1 MALGNTNPIKYSDL
15 ISPDESISNLI
26 KQLDELSDAYVN
38 MSKNVREQAGALATN
53 LRGVSG
59 ATEAGRKAIQ
69 SASTDADRLAKA
81 QKALN
86 DAESETN
93 IRLQE
98 LKQAQKEANDIAKV
112 TALLNRSQEGSY
124 NRLAAM
130 YKINMMHLNTMS
142 REMREN
148 TAAGEKLEAET
159 RAIYEEMK
167 RLQAAT
173 GAHQLNVGNYRE
185 AGDAVAEYGEKL
197 KATLGLNSNFGE
209 ALLALGRNSGEAKS
223 ALAGLKDGFAAL
235 GKTMLTLATNPVF
248 LAIAG
253 VAAAGAAFKWWY
265 DYNSGLVEATRL
277 TQQYTQLTG
286 SELTNLRDDIS
297 GISDTFGTDFRET
310 LQATNSVAK
319 QFGISYEQATD
330 VIRKGFVAGAD
341 ANGEFIDTLKEYPAY
356 FKEAGISAS
365 DFVAIIAKSNQEG
378 IFSDKGVDAIKEGNL
393 RLREMSTATASA
405 LDGIG
410 ISSKKV
416 QEDLQSG
423 AKTTWQVMQEV
434 SQKLSELPESSS
446 KVGTA
451 IADIFGGPGEDAGLQ
466 YLTML
471 KDIKGGIDGVIEKQ
485 GDAATSLLEV
495 NNAATGCKKAF
506 NNLFASKDFGTFTNR
521 LKTGLYDALTG
532 ILITLKDV
540 GAWWKKTFD
549 TMNNALGG
557 FLSSAVKKIAE
568 TISFLS
574 PVIRAYK
581 YFTAKGK
588 SQRESS
594 ARLNAGA
601 QAGGAIATLAK
612 GSGGAKTGTQP
623 AQTSGGKTT
632 RRTARN
638 TSGGKTTRTTAR
650 NTDAAKALED
660 AYKAEVAAMRKWED
674 VKTASM
680 EDGIEKRQLIIT
692 QQYGR
697 QIEDLRHRLNTEKK
711 LTANERKEINATILQ
726 LERNMQQESAK
737 IYAEYDEKQLER
749 QKNTITLQLDAAKK
763 GSAEEL
769 KLKLQQIEAQKQIDL
784 AANAALPASQRVN
797 GALITA
803 KYGAQAA
810 ETVKGYIPEANA
822 KTQTEER
829 AKRIAEEQQTIAEL
843 IAAVEA
849 GEIQVGE
856 AQINALRKRSAALTE
871 EARNLTRDYVREIT
885 AEAQKVLES
894 VNVDWSKP
902 IDGTKAIQQ
911 LFYDLQDAFSGDKTE
926 DKIKAV
932 AEAFNLLSGALNQAA
947 AARIEE
953 ANAAVTQAEK
963 DISSA
968 QQALTYEQQARA
980 AGYANNVALAQKEL
994 ETARKNEAKALRDRK
1009 KAQRQQA
1016 AIQTVQQIGNL
1027 VTASALIWS
1036 QLGFPAAIPAI
1047 ATMWASFAASKVIA
1061 ATLTKSSGA
1070 QEASETYGDG
1080 TVELLQGGSH
1090 QSGHDI
1096 DLGSKSDGTRRRA
1109 EGGEFFA
1116 VINKRNSRRYR
1127 RVIPDVINSLN
1138 DGSFATKYMHSYDS
1152 TGLTVNVDAADNL
1165 DGLKSDVKRIRETA
1179 ETRNYIDAEGRNV
1192 LEYKNLKRITR

>member
-15 ISPDESISNLI
+15 ISPDDSISNLI

-59 ATEAGRKAIQ
+59 ATEAGRKVIQ
-69 SASTDADRLAKA
+69 NASTDADRLAKA

-112 TALLNRSQEGSY
+112 TARLNRSQEGSY

-130 YKINMMHLNTMS
+130 YKMNMMHLNTMS

-148 TAAGEKLEAET
+148 TAAGKKLEAET

-223 ALAGLKDGFAAL
+223 ALEGLKGGFAAL

-277 TQQYTQLTG
+277 TQQFTQLSG
-286 SELTNLRDDIS
+286 SALKDLRDEIS
-297 GISDTFGTDFRET
+297 GISDTFSTDFRET

-319 QFGISYEQATD
+319 QFGISYEQAAD
-330 VIRKGFVAGAD
+330 VIRKGFAAGAN

-393 RLREMSTATASA
+393 RLREMTTATASA
-405 LDGIG
+405 LEGIG

-471 KDIKGGIDGVIEKQ
+471 KDIKGGIDDVIEKQ
-485 GDAATSLLEV
+485 GDMSKSLLEV
-495 NNAATGCKKAF
+495 NNAATECKKAF
-506 NNLFASKDFGTFTNR
+506 NNLFDSTGGDFETFTNR
-521 LKTGLYDALTG
+521 LKTGLYDTLTG
-532 ILITLKDV
+532 ILITIKEV
-540 GAWWKKTFD
+540 GAWWKNTFNA
-549 TMNNALGG
+549 MNNALGG
-557 FLSSAVKKIAE
+557 FLSSAIKKIAE
-568 TISFLS
+568 TNSFLA
-574 PVIRAYK
+574 PIVKAYD
-581 YFTAKGK
+581 YFAAKGK

-594 ARLNAGA
+594 ALFNAGA
-601 QAGGAIATLAK
+601 QAGGAIASLAK
-612 GSGGAKTGTQP
+612 SGGVIKTGTQP
-623 AQTSGGKTT
+623 AQTSGGKST
-632 RRTARN
+632 RRTAR
-638 TSGGKTTRTTAR
+638 K
-650 NTDAAKALED
+650 TDAAKALED
-660 AYKAEVAAMRKWED
+660 AYKAEVSAMRKWED
-674 VKTASM
+674 VKTAAM
-680 EDGIEKRQLIIT
+680 EDGVEKRQLIIT

-697 QIEDLRHRLNTEKK
+697 QIEDLRHRLITEKK
-711 LTANERKEINATILQ
+711 LTVNERKDINATILQ
-726 LERNMQQESAK
+726 LEKNMQQESAK
-737 IYAEYDEKQLER
+737 IYAEYDKKQLER
-749 QKNTITLQLDAAKK
+749 QKTAITLQLDAAKK

-769 KLKLQQIEAQKQIDL
+769 KLKLQQIEMQKQIEL

-810 ETVKGYIPEANA
+810 ETVKGYIPEAKA

-829 AKRIAEEQQTIAEL
+829 AKRIAEEQQTITEL
-843 IAAVEA
+843 ITAVEA

-871 EARNLTRDYVREIT
+871 EARNLTRDYVREVT

-911 LFYDLQDAFSGDKTE
+911 LFYDLQDAFSGDQTE

-932 AEAFNLLSGALNQAA
+932 AEAFNLLTGALNQAA

-953 ANAAVTQAEK
+953 ANAAVAQAEK

-1070 QEASETYGDG
+1070 QDASETYGDG

-1096 DLGSKSDGTRRRA
+1096 DLGRKPDGTRRRA

-1116 VINKRNSRRYR
+1116 VINKRNSRRFR

-1152 TGLTVNVDAADNL
+1152 TGLTVNVGAADNL

>member
-15 ISPDESISNLI
+15 ISPDDSISNLI
-26 KQLDELSDAYVN
+26 KQLDELSDAYIN

-59 ATEAGRKAIQ
+59 ATEAGRKTIQ
-69 SASTDADRLAKA
+69 NASTDADRLAKA

-112 TALLNRSQEGSY
+112 TARLNRSQEGSY

-148 TAAGEKLEAET
+148 TAAGKKLEAET

-223 ALAGLKDGFAAL
+223 ALEGLKAGFAAL

-277 TQQYTQLTG
+277 TQQFTQLTG
-286 SELTNLRDDIS
+286 SALKDLRDEIS

-319 QFGISYEQATD
+319 QFGISYEQAAD
-330 VIRKGFVAGAD
+330 VISKGFVAGAN

-393 RLREMSTATASA
+393 RLREMTTATASA
-405 LDGIG
+405 LEGIG

-471 KDIKGGIDGVIEKQ
+471 KDIKGGIDDVIERQ

-495 NNAATGCKKAF
+495 NNAATECKKAF
-506 NNLFASKDFGTFTNR
+506 NNLFDSTGGNFETFTNR
-521 LKTGLYDALTG
+521 LKTGVYDTLTG
-532 ILITLKDV
+532 ILITIKEV
-540 GAWWKKTFD
+540 GAWWKNTFNA
-549 TMNNALGG
+549 MNNALGG
-557 FLSSAVKKIAE
+557 FLSSAIKKIAE
-568 TISFLS
+568 TNSFLA
-574 PVIRAYK
+574 PIVKAYD
-581 YFTAKGK
+581 YFAAKGK

-594 ARLNAGA
+594 ALFNAGA
-601 QAGGAIATLAK
+601 QAGGAIASLAK
-612 GSGGAKTGTQP
+612 SGGTKTGTQP
-623 AQTSGGKTT
+623 SQTSGGKST
-632 RRTARN
+632 RRTAR
-638 TSGGKTTRTTAR
+638 K
-650 NTDAAKALED
+650 TDAAKALED

-674 VKTASM
+674 VKTAAM
-680 EDGIEKRQLIIT
+680 EDGVEKRQLIIT

-711 LTANERKEINATILQ
+711 LTVNERKDINATIIQ

-737 IYAEYDEKQLER
+737 IYAEYDKKQLER
-749 QKNTITLQLDAAKK
+749 QKTAITLQLDAAKK

-769 KLKLQQIEAQKQIDL
+769 KLKLQQIETQKQIEL

-810 ETVKGYIPEANA
+810 ETVKGYIPEAKA

-829 AKRIAEEQQTIAEL
+829 AKRIAEEQQTITEL

-871 EARNLTRDYVREIT
+871 EARNLTRDYVREVT
-885 AEAQKVLES
+885 AEAQKVLEG

-911 LFYDLQDAFSGDKTE
+911 LFYDLQDAFSGDQTE

-932 AEAFNLLSGALNQAA
+932 AEAFNLLTGALNQAA

-953 ANAAVTQAEK
+953 ANAAVAQAEK

-994 ETARKNEAKALRDRK
+994 EMARKNEAKALRDRK

-1070 QEASETYGDG
+1070 QDASETYGDG

-1096 DLGSKSDGTRRRA
+1096 DLGRKPDGTRRRA

-1116 VINKRNSRRYR
+1116 VINKRNSRRFR

-1152 TGLTVNVDAADNL
+1152 TGLTVNVGAEDNL

-1192 LEYKNLKRITR
+1192 FEYKNLKRITR

>member
-15 ISPDESISNLI
+15 ISPDDSISNLI
-26 KQLDELSDAYVN
+26 KQLDELSDAYIN

-59 ATEAGRKAIQ
+59 ATETGRKAIQ
-69 SASTDADRLAKA
+69 NASTDADRLAKA

-112 TALLNRSQEGSY
+112 TARLNRSQEGSY

-130 YKINMMHLNTMS
+130 YKMNMMHLNTMS

-148 TAAGEKLEAET
+148 TAAGKKLEAET

-197 KATLGLNSNFGE
+197 KATLGLNNNFGE

-223 ALAGLKDGFAAL
+223 ALEGLKGGFAAL

-277 TQQYTQLTG
+277 TQQFTQLTG
-286 SELTNLRDDIS
+286 SALKDLRDEIS

-319 QFGISYEQATD
+319 QFGISYEQAAD

-393 RLREMSTATASA
+393 RLREMTTATASA
-405 LDGIG
+405 LEGIG

-471 KDIKGGIDGVIEKQ
+471 KDIKGGIDDVIERQ

-495 NNAATGCKKAF
+495 NNAATECKKAF
-506 NNLFASKDFGTFTNR
+506 NNLFDSTGGDFETFTNR
-521 LKTGLYDALTG
+521 LKTGLYDTLTG
-532 ILITLKDV
+532 ILITIKEV
-540 GAWWKKTFD
+540 GAWWKNTFN

-557 FLSSAVKKIAE
+557 FLSSAIKKIAE
-568 TISFLS
+568 TNSFLA
-574 PVIRAYK
+574 PIVKAYE

-594 ARLNAGA
+594 ALFNAGA
-601 QAGGAIATLAK
+601 QAGGAIASLVK
-612 GSGGAKTGTQP
+612 SGGGTKTGTQS
-623 AQTSGGKTT
+623 AQTSGGKST
-632 RRTARN
+632 RRTAR
-638 TSGGKTTRTTAR
+638 K
-650 NTDAAKALED
+650 TDAAKALED

-674 VKTASM
+674 VKTAAM
-680 EDGIEKRQLIIT
+680 EDGVEKRQLIIT

-711 LTANERKEINATILQ
+711 LTVNERKDINATILQ
-726 LERNMQQESAK
+726 LEKNMQQESAK
-737 IYAEYDEKQLER
+737 IYAEYDKKQLER
-749 QKNTITLQLDAAKK
+749 QKTAITLQLDAAKK

-769 KLKLQQIEAQKQIDL
+769 KLKLQQIETQKQIEL

-810 ETVKGYIPEANA
+810 ETVKGYIPEAKA

-829 AKRIAEEQQTIAEL
+829 AKRIAEEQQTITEL
-843 IAAVEA
+843 ITAVEA

-894 VNVDWSKP
+894 VDVDWSKP

-911 LFYDLQDAFSGDKTE
+911 LFYDLQDAFSGDQTE

-932 AEAFNLLSGALNQAA
+932 AEAFNLLTGALNQAA

-953 ANAAVTQAEK
+953 ANAAVAQAEK

-994 ETARKNEAKALRDRK
+994 EMARKNEAKALRDRK

-1061 ATLTKSSGA
+1061 AALTKSSGA
-1070 QEASETYGDG
+1070 QDASETYGDG

-1096 DLGSKSDGTRRRA
+1096 DLGRKPDGTRRRA

-1116 VINKRNSRRYR
+1116 VINKRNSRRFR

-1152 TGLTVNVDAADNL
+1152 TGLTVNVGTSDNL

-1179 ETRNYIDAEGRNV
+1179 ETRNYIDAEGNNV

>member
-15 ISPDESISNLI
+15 ISPDDSISTLI

-59 ATEAGRKAIQ
+59 ATEAGRKTIQ
-69 SASTDADRLAKA
+69 NASTDADRLAKA

-112 TALLNRSQEGSY
+112 TARLNRSQEGSY

-130 YKINMMHLNTMS
+130 YKMNMMHLNTMS

-148 TAAGEKLEAET
+148 TAAGKKLEAET

-223 ALAGLKDGFAAL
+223 ALEGLKGGFAAL

-277 TQQYTQLTG
+277 TQQFTQLTG
-286 SELTNLRDDIS
+286 SALKDLRDEIS

-319 QFGISYEQATD
+319 QFGISYEQAAD
-330 VIRKGFVAGAD
+330 VISKGFVAGAN

-356 FKEAGISAS
+356 FREAGISAS

-393 RLREMSTATASA
+393 RLREMTTATASA
-405 LDGIG
+405 LEGIG

-471 KDIKGGIDGVIEKQ
+471 KDIKGGIDDVIEKQ
-485 GDAATSLLEV
+485 GDMSTSLLEV
-495 NNAATGCKKAF
+495 NNAATECKKAF
-506 NNLFASKDFGTFTNR
+506 NNLFDSTGGDFETFTNR
-521 LKTGLYDALTG
+521 LKIGLYDTLTG
-532 ILITLKDV
+532 ILITIKEV
-540 GAWWKKTFD
+540 GAWWKNTFNA
-549 TMNNALGG
+549 MNNALGG
-557 FLSSAVKKIAE
+557 FLSSAIKKIAE
-568 TISFLS
+568 TNSFLA
-574 PVIRAYK
+574 PLIKAYN
-581 YFTAKGK
+581 YFTEKGK

-594 ARLNAGA
+594 ALFNAGA
-601 QAGGAIATLAK
+601 QAGGAIASLAK
-612 GSGGAKTGTQP
+612 RGGGTKTGTQP
-623 AQTSGGKTT
+623 AQTSGGKST
-632 RRTARN
+632 RRTAP
-638 TSGGKTTRTTAR
+638 K
-650 NTDAAKALED
+650 TDAAKALED

-674 VKTASM
+674 VKTAAM
-680 EDGIEKRQLIIT
+680 EDGVEKRQLIIT

-711 LTANERKEINATILQ
+711 LTANERKDINATILQ

-737 IYAEYDEKQLER
+737 IYAEYDKKQLER
-749 QKNTITLQLDAAKK
+749 QKTAITLQLDAAKK
-763 GSAEEL
+763 GSVEEL
-769 KLKLQQIEAQKQIDL
+769 KLKLQQIETQKQIDL

-810 ETVKGYIPEANA
+810 ETVKGYIPEAKA

-829 AKRIAEEQQTIAEL
+829 AKRIAEEQQTITEL
-843 IAAVEA
+843 ISAVEA

-911 LFYDLQDAFSGDKTE
+911 LFYDLQDAFSGDQTE

-932 AEAFNLLSGALNQAA
+932 AEAFNLLTGALNQAA

-953 ANAAVTQAEK
+953 ANAAVAQAEK

-1061 ATLTKSSGA
+1061 AALTKSSGA
-1070 QEASETYGDG
+1070 QDASETYGDG

-1096 DLGSKSDGTRRRA
+1096 DLGRKPDGTRRRA

-1116 VINKRNSRRYR
+1116 VINKRNSRRFR
-1127 RVIPDVINSLN
+1127 RIIPDVINSLN
-1138 DGSFATKYMHSYDS
+1138 DGSFSTKYMHSYDS

-1179 ETRNYIDAEGRNV
+1179 ETRNYIDAEGHNV
-1192 LEYKNLKRITR
+1192 FEYKNLKRITR

>member
-15 ISPDESISNLI
+15 ISPDDSISNLI

-59 ATEAGRKAIQ
+59 ATEAGRKTIQ
-69 SASTDADRLAKA
+69 NASTDAERLAKA

-112 TALLNRSQEGSY
+112 TARLNRSQEGSY

-130 YKINMMHLNTMS
+130 YKMNMMHLNTMS

-148 TAAGEKLEAET
+148 TAAGKKLEAET

-223 ALAGLKDGFAAL
+223 ALEGLKGGFAAL

-277 TQQYTQLTG
+277 TQQFTQLTG
-286 SELTNLRDDIS
+286 SALKDLRDEIS

-319 QFGISYEQATD
+319 QFGISYEQAAD
-330 VIRKGFVAGAD
+330 VISKGFVAGAN

-393 RLREMSTATASA
+393 RLREMTTATASA
-405 LDGIG
+405 LEGIG

-471 KDIKGGIDGVIEKQ
+471 KDIKGGIDDVIEKQ
-485 GDAATSLLEV
+485 GDMSTSLLEV
-495 NNAATGCKKAF
+495 NNAATECKKAF
-506 NNLFASKDFGTFTNR
+506 NNLFDSTGGNFETFTNR
-521 LKTGLYDALTG
+521 LKTGLYDTLTG
-532 ILITLKDV
+532 ILITIKEV
-540 GAWWKKTFD
+540 GAWWKNTFNA
-549 TMNNALGG
+549 MNNALGG
-557 FLSSAVKKIAE
+557 FLSSAIKKIAE
-568 TISFLS
+568 TNSFLA
-574 PVIRAYK
+574 PIVKAYD
-581 YFTAKGK
+581 YFAAKGK

-594 ARLNAGA
+594 ALFNAGA
-601 QAGGAIATLAK
+601 QAGGAIASLAK
-612 GSGGAKTGTQP
+612 SGGTKTGTQP
-623 AQTSGGKTT
+623 AQTSGGKST
-632 RRTARN
+632 RRTA
-638 TSGGKTTRTTAR
+638 GKT
-650 NTDAAKALED
+650 DAVKALEN

-674 VKTASM
+674 VKTAAM
-680 EDGIEKRQLIIT
+680 EDGVEKRQLIIT

-711 LTANERKEINATILQ
+711 LTVNERKDINATILQ
-726 LERNMQQESAK
+726 LEKNMQQESAK
-737 IYAEYDEKQLER
+737 IYAEYDKKQLER
-749 QKNTITLQLDAAKK
+749 QKTAITLQLDAAKK

-769 KLKLQQIEAQKQIDL
+769 KLKLQQIETQKQIDL

-797 GALITA
+797 GELITA

-810 ETVKGYIPEANA
+810 ETVKGYIPEAKA

-829 AKRIAEEQQTIAEL
+829 AKRIAEEQQTITEL

-911 LFYDLQDAFSGDKTE
+911 LFYDLQDAFSGDQTE

-932 AEAFNLLSGALNQAA
+932 AEAFNLLTGALNQAA

-953 ANAAVTQAEK
+953 ANAAVAQAEK

-1061 ATLTKSSGA
+1061 AALTKSSGA
-1070 QEASETYGDG
+1070 QDASETYGDG

-1096 DLGSKSDGTRRRA
+1096 DLGRKPDGTRRRA

-1116 VINKRNSRRYR
+1116 VINKRNSRRFR

-1152 TGLTVNVDAADNL
+1152 TGLTVNVGAADNL

>member
-15 ISPDESISNLI
+15 ISPDDSISTLI

-59 ATEAGRKAIQ
+59 ATEAGRKTIQ
-69 SASTDADRLAKA
+69 NASTDADRLAKA

-112 TALLNRSQEGSY
+112 TARLNRSQEGSY

-130 YKINMMHLNTMS
+130 YKMNMMHLNTMS

-148 TAAGEKLEAET
+148 TAAGKKLEAET

-223 ALAGLKDGFAAL
+223 ALEGLKGGFAAL

-277 TQQYTQLTG
+277 TQQFTQLTG
-286 SELTNLRDDIS
+286 SALKDLRDEIS

-319 QFGISYEQATD
+319 QFGISYEQAAD
-330 VIRKGFVAGAD
+330 VISKGFVAGAN

-393 RLREMSTATASA
+393 RLREMTTATASA
-405 LDGIG
+405 LEGIG

-471 KDIKGGIDGVIEKQ
+471 KDIKGGIDDVIERQ

-495 NNAATGCKKAF
+495 NNAATECKKAF
-506 NNLFASKDFGTFTNR
+506 NNLFDSTGGNFETFTNR
-521 LKTGLYDALTG
+521 LKTGVYDTLTG
-532 ILITLKDV
+532 ILITIKEV
-540 GAWWKKTFD
+540 GAWWKNTFSA
-549 TMNNALGG
+549 MNNALGG
-557 FLSSAVKKIAE
+557 FLSSAIKKIAE
-568 TISFLS
+568 TNSFLA
-574 PVIRAYK
+574 PLIKAYN
-581 YFTAKGK
+581 YFTEKGK

-594 ARLNAGA
+594 ALFNAGA
-601 QAGGAIATLAK
+601 QAGGAIASLAK
-612 GSGGAKTGTQP
+612 SGGGTKTGTQP

-632 RRTARN
+632 RRTAR
-638 TSGGKTTRTTAR
+638 K
-650 NTDAAKALED
+650 TDAAKALED

-674 VKTASM
+674 VKTAAM
-680 EDGIEKRQLIIT
+680 EDGVEKRQLIIT

-711 LTANERKEINATILQ
+711 LTANERKDINATILQ

-737 IYAEYDEKQLER
+737 IYAEYDKKQLER
-749 QKNTITLQLDAAKK
+749 QKTAITLQLDAAKK

-769 KLKLQQIEAQKQIDL
+769 KLKLQQIETQKQIEL

-810 ETVKGYIPEANA
+810 ETVKGYIPEAKA

-829 AKRIAEEQQTIAEL
+829 AKRIAEEQQTITEL

-871 EARNLTRDYVREIT
+871 EARNLTRDYVREVT
-885 AEAQKVLES
+885 AEAQKVLEG

-911 LFYDLQDAFSGDKTE
+911 LFYDLQDAFSGDQTE

-932 AEAFNLLSGALNQAA
+932 AEAFNLLTGALNQAA

-953 ANAAVTQAEK
+953 ANAAVAQAEK

-994 ETARKNEAKALRDRK
+994 EMARKNEAKALRDRK

-1070 QEASETYGDG
+1070 QDASETYGDG

-1096 DLGSKSDGTRRRA
+1096 DLGRKPDGTRRRA

-1116 VINKRNSRRYR
+1116 VINKRNSRRFR

-1152 TGLTVNVDAADNL
+1152 TGLTVNVGAEDNL

-1192 LEYKNLKRITR
+1192 FEYKNLKRITR

>member
-112 TALLNRSQEGSY
+112 TARLNRSQEGSY

-130 YKINMMHLNTMS
+130 YKMNMLHLNTMS

-148 TAAGEKLEAET
+148 TAAGKKLEAET

-223 ALAGLKDGFAAL
+223 ALAGLKGGFAAL

-277 TQQYTQLTG
+277 TQQFTQLTG
-286 SELTNLRDDIS
+286 SALKDLRDDIS

-319 QFGISYEQATD
+319 QFGISYEQAAD

-393 RLREMSTATASA
+393 RLREMTTATANA
-405 LDGIG
+405 LEGIG

-471 KDIKGGIDGVIEKQ
+471 KDIKGGIDDVIERQ

-495 NNAATGCKKAF
+495 NNAATECKKAF
-506 NNLFASKDFGTFTNR
+506 NNLFDSTGGDFETFTNR
-521 LKTGLYDALTG
+521 LKTGLYDTLTG
-532 ILITLKDV
+532 ILLTIKEV
-540 GAWWKKTFD
+540 GTWWKKTFNA
-549 TMNNALGG
+549 MNNALGG

-568 TISFLS
+568 TNSFLA
-574 PVIRAYK
+574 PIVKAYN

-594 ARLNAGA
+594 ALLNAGA
-601 QAGGAIATLAK
+601 QAGGAIASLAK
-612 GSGGAKTGTQP
+612 SGGGTKTGTKP

-632 RRTARN
+632 RRTAR
-638 TSGGKTTRTTAR
+638 K
-650 NTDAAKALED
+650 TDAAKALED

-680 EDGIEKRQLIIT
+680 EDGVEKRQLIIT

-697 QIEDLRHRLNTEKK
+697 QIEDLQHRLNTEKK
-711 LTANERKEINATILQ
+711 LTTNERKDINATILQ

-737 IYAEYDEKQLER
+737 IYAEYDKKQLER
-749 QKNTITLQLDAAKK
+749 QKTAITLQLDAAKK

-769 KLKLQQIEAQKQIDL
+769 KLKLQQIETQKQIDL
-784 AANAALPASQRVN
+784 AANAALPASQRVD

-810 ETVKGYIPEANA
+810 ETVKGYIPEAKA

-829 AKRIAEEQQTIAEL
+829 AKRIAEEQQTITEL

-932 AEAFNLLSGALNQAA
+932 AEAFNLLTGALNQAA

-1096 DLGSKSDGTRRRA
+1096 DLGRKPDGTRRRA

-1116 VINKRNSRRYR
+1116 VINKRNSRRFR

-1138 DGSFATKYMHSYDS
+1138 DGSFAAKYMHSYDS
-1152 TGLTVNVDAADNL
+1152 TGLTVNVGAADNL

-1179 ETRNYIDAEGRNV
+1179 ETRNYIDAEGHNV
-1192 LEYKNLKRITR
+1192 FEYKNLKRITR